1 MPQVGMLWSPYT
13 TVILATMMFLVS
25 LTIEPNKIA
34 PAVKNH
40 RIVLFAVFTTFVVPS
55 LLGLLA
61 IPFFSPIQSAAI
73 ALAMSAPSAVSS
85 IFWCDMFRGNAA
97 LALVLSVVA
106 NLLSI
111 IIMPVVMLL
120 AVGMMVQI
128 NLVSIVTNL
137 LFLIVIPLFTGQI
150 IRKSF
155 PQKTKTLTSKNE
167 IVQLVLLV
175 LLLWGAVAPGAVYA
189 ITELRLFAAFNIF
202 IFCILGL
209 TFIFTYIMGRRFGHS
224 QAVALSVVS
233 THKNATLAIV
243 IGSLLFGPQAL
254 PPLIANL
261 VAQNIL
267 LIPARAAL
275 DRVQKNEPQ
284 ACDLD

>member
-1 MPQVGMLWSPYT
+1 
-13 TVILATMMFLVS
+13 MMF
-25 LTIEPNKIA
+25 
-34 PAVKNH
+34 
-40 RIVLFAVFTTFVVPS
+40 
-55 LLGLLA
+55 
-61 IPFFSPIQSAAI
+61 
-73 ALAMSAPSAVSS
+73 
-85 IFWCDMFRGNAA
+85 
-97 LALVLSVVA
+97 
-106 NLLSI
+106 
-111 IIMPVVMLL
+111 
-120 AVGMMVQI
+120 QI

-209 TFIFTYIMGRRFGHS
+209 TFIFTYIMGRRLVTANCRVERF
-224 QAVALSVVS
+224 S

-243 IGSLLFGPQAL
+243 IGTCFFDTKLT
-254 PPLIANL
+254 PLIANL
-261 VAQNIL
+261 VAQKSYL
-267 LIPARAAL
+267 YPTG
-275 DRVQKNEPQ
+275 QP
-284 ACDLD
+284 